1 MKTREITSATGVI
14 SHLTTSIPRGIRDE
28 VFIMKNEIEF
38 DDKIIDALRK
48 KLEDRHNMALDD
60 FNQYQ
65 IIELWVNRESR

>member
-1 MKTREITSATGVI
+1 MKT
-14 SHLTTSIPRGIRDE
+14 
-28 VFIMKNEIEF
+28 EIEF

-65 IIELWVNRESR
+65 ILELWVNREIR